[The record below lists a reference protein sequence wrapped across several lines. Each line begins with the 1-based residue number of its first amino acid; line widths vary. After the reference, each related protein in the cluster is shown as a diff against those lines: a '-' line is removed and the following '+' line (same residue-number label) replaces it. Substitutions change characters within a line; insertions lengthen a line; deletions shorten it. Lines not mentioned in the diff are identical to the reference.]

1 MKSWSWIGLIW
12 LAVVCA
18 VGPASADQ
26 NRHAQVNLELIGP
39 VDVVAPPGDPSAFVI
54 YISDLDGVTA
64 ARRAEADRLVARG
77 AAVALVEINEFLRRQ
92 AASDDVECHYA
103 FGDLEDLAHAAQR
116 ELHAPEWL
124 WPVIIGTGEGGT
136 AAYLSIAQAPSNT
149 AAGAVSI
156 GFTPNFKSKLPFCP
170 GAPDQG
176 KSGDSY
182 LYAPMTDIP
191 GRWTLITS
199 AAPDDSTAHFV
210 QASRGTKS
218 VVVPQDQLFNSAID
232 CVFEIA
238 ALPKPTLSSIPL
250 VELPATNSNAR
261 AIFILLS
268 GDGGWRDIDKQIGE
282 FLSQHGVHVIG
293 IDSLRYF
300 WKKKA
305 PQEIASDINRV
316 VDYYTKKW
324 NAPLVGLGG
333 FSFGADVIPLAWKH
347 MSSEFAK
354 GNRAHRAAR
363 TGANGGA
370 RSHRQRLAR
379 HRHFAR
385 DRRATLSRC
394 SAKGKNDV
402 LLWCRRKSR
411 YRYGLCVQGTGWR
424 ASSRTAWRSPLRWR
438 L

>member
-1 MKSWSWIGLIW
+1 M
-12 LAVVCA
+12 
-18 VGPASADQ
+18 
-26 NRHAQVNLELIGP
+26 
-39 VDVVAPPGDPSAFVI
+39 
-54 YISDLDGVTA
+54 
-64 ARRAEADRLVARG
+64 
-77 AAVALVEINEFLRRQ
+77 
-92 AASDDVECHYA
+92 
-103 FGDLEDLAHAAQR
+103 
-116 ELHAPEWL
+116 
-124 WPVIIGTGEGGT
+124 
-136 AAYLSIAQAPSNT
+136 
-149 AAGAVSI
+149 SI
-156 GFTPNFKSKLPFCP
+156 GFTPTFKSTLPFCP

-347 MSSEFAK
+347 FSSDSAK
-354 GNRAHRAAR
+354 GNRTNRTAR
-363 TGANGGA
+363 TGANGCA
-370 RSHRQRLAR
+370 RSHRQRLAG

-385 DRRATLSRC
+385 DRRKALSRLP
-394 SAKGKNDV
+394 AKGKNDV
-402 LLWCRRKSR
+402 LLWRRRKSR

-424 ASSRTAWRSPLRWR
+424 PSFRKAWRSPLRWR